1 MVVTHLNARIPEG
14 LSTLHPLLERA
25 FEEMAR
31 LSRENAPD
39 GKYVIE
45 GDELF
50 INVISFETKTAA
62 DSLFETHKD
71 YIDIQMMMEGEEW
84 IGFAPKSEL
93 TVTKP
98 YAPDCELYSMP
109 EIYDR
114 VRIKADKLCIIFPDE
129 PHAPGIAVNDATG
142 RVKKMVVKIKMSV

>member
-14 LSTLHPLLERA
+14 LSALHPLLERA
-25 FEEMAR
+25 FEEMAK

-39 GKYVIE
+39 GSYKIE

-50 INVISFETKTAA
+50 INVISFETKTEA
-62 DSLFETHKD
+62 DSLFETHRD
-71 YIDIQMMMEGEEW
+71 YIDIQLMMEGEEW

-98 YAPDCELYSMP
+98 YTPDCELYSM
-109 EIYDR
+109 IDTFDR
-114 VRIKADKLCIIFPDE
+114 VRIKEDKLCIIFPDE

-142 RVKKMVVKIKMSV
+142 KVKKMVAKIKMSV

>member
-1 MVVTHLNARIPEG
+1 MVVTHLNAKTPDS
-14 LSTLHPLLERA
+14 LFSLHPLLERA
-25 FEEMAR
+25 FAEMTR

-45 GDELF
+45 GDDLF

-93 TVTKP
+93 SVTKP
-98 YAPDCELYSMP
+98 YTPDCELYSMLDTF
-109 EIYDR
+109 DR
-114 VRIKADKLCIIFPDE
+114 VRIREDKLCIIFPDE

-142 RVKKMVVKIKMSV
+142 TVKKMVAKIKMSV